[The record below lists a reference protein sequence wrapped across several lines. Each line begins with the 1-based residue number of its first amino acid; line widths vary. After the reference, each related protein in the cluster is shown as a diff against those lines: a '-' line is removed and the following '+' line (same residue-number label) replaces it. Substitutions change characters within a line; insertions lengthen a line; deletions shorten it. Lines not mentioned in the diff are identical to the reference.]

1 MISSLIHMP
10 TRLAK
15 APLALVAFAF
25 LLGGCYLPA
34 RYDAEIEIT
43 REGYYSM
50 IFDGY
55 LVKLPFYDDLRKG
68 GVTPSEEAEKIELYR
83 RDLENDPAMTEVSY
97 LRQGIYKVHWEREGD
112 LTRDKYVAFL
122 RRNENMLSIRFLRD
136 DYTIRL
142 AGSGLAEDRKQQIV
156 DAGLDSVGEVRVIT
170 NAKVVADNATST
182 RDWPSRGPG
191 FRMYT
196 WELPTIFAPSP
207 QLVIS
212 LR

>member
-1 MISSLIHMP
+1 MIARPLRKRV
-10 TRLAK
+10 RLSG
-15 APLALVAFAF
+15 APLALFAAA
-25 LLGGCYLPA
+25 LLLTGCYLPA

-68 GVTPSEEAEKIELYR
+68 GMAPSEEAEKIELYR
-83 RDLENDPAMTEVSY
+83 RDLENDPAMSGVSY
-97 LRQGIYKVHWEREGD
+97 LRQGIYKVHWERDGD

-122 RRNENMLSIRFLRD
+122 RRNENMLSIRYIRD

-142 AGSGLAEDRKQQIV
+142 AGSGLASEQKQQIV

-170 NAKVVADNATST
+170 NAKVVADNATSK

-196 WELPTIFAPSP
+196 WELPNIFAPSP

>member
-1 MISSLIHMP
+1 MN
-10 TRLAK
+10 RLLRRSFK
-15 APLALVAFAF
+15 APLAFVVIA
-25 LLGGCYLPA
+25 LLLTGCYLPA

-43 REGYYSM
+43 REAYYSM

-68 GVTPSEEAEKIELYR
+68 GMTPSEEAEKIELYR

-122 RRNENMLSIRFLRD
+122 RRNENMLSIRFIRD

-142 AGSGLAEDRKQQIV
+142 AGSGLANDRKQQIV

-170 NAKVVADNATST
+170 NAKVVADNATSK